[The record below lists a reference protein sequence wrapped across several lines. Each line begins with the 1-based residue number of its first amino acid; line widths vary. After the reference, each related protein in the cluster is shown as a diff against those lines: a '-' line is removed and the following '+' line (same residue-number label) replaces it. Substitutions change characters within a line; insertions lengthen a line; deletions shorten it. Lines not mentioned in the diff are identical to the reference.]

1 MDRNEILNILN
12 FRHACKEFD
21 SSKKISSE
29 DFNIILESG
38 RLSPSSMGIEPWRF
52 LVIENQELKD
62 KLGSICWGGKK
73 QMPTC
78 SHLVIYLSRTPKELK
93 SDSAYI
99 DYLLKDVKHLPDEV
113 SSTMKGIM
121 KTIEETRFDNNKDML
136 NYSCLQTYIA
146 LSNMMTTASMLKIDS
161 CAIGGIDQQ
170 AVEKILIDKGL
181 LDKEK
186 FHLTICCAFGYRIIE
201 PSDKLRQPL
210 DEIVTWVK

>member
-1 MDRNEILNILN
+1 MDRNEILDILN

-21 SSKKISSE
+21 SSKKISTD

-38 RLSPSSMGIEPWRF
+38 RLSPSSMGIEPWKF

-62 KLGSICWGGKK
+62 KLGDVCWGGKK

-93 SDSAYI
+93 SDSPYI
-99 DYLLKDVKHLPDEV
+99 DYLLKDIKHLQEEVV
-113 SSTMKGIM
+113 SSMKGIM
-121 KTIEETRFDNNKDML
+121 KSIEETRFENDKDML

-161 CAIGGIDQQ
+161 CAIGGMDQQ

-181 LDKEK
+181 LDKDK
-186 FHLTICCAFGYRIIE
+186 FYFTICCAFGYRVNE
-201 PSDKLRQPL
+201 PSEKLRQPM

>member
-1 MDRNEILNILN
+1 MDRNEILDILN

-21 SSKKISSE
+21 SSKKISTD

-38 RLSPSSMGIEPWRF
+38 RLSPSSMGIEPWKF

-62 KLGSICWGGKK
+62 KLGDVCWGGKK

-93 SDSAYI
+93 SDSPYI
-99 DYLLKDVKHLPDEV
+99 DYLLKDIKHLPKEVV
-113 SSTMKGIM
+113 SSMKGIM
-121 KTIEETRFDNNKDML
+121 KSIEETRFENDKDML

-161 CAIGGIDQQ
+161 CAIGGMDQQ

-181 LDKEK
+181 LDKDK
-186 FHLTICCAFGYRIIE
+186 FYLTICCAFGYRLNE
-201 PSDKLRQPL
+201 PSEKLRQPM